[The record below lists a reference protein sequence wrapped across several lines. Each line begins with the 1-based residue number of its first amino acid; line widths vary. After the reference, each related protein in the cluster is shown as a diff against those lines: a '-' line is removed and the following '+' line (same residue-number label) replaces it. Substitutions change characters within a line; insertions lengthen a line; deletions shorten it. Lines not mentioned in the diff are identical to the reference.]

1 MKRIELLT
9 QFFKEE
15 QRLLA
20 TLEGASDALMV
31 YKFGLLS
38 ADPSIR
44 SQVVS
49 KMVAAAK
56 GQERPTWDSELL
68 SLLLKEEL
76 VGMIANTSY
85 APVLLSFLRARH
97 ENTLSELPPS
107 STAAWKG
114 LDTTTP
120 WVWVGSAVGQL
131 VKSHHH
137 GLAAVLLSSCL
148 SPGGSLCTAG
158 GGLVLLHRFL
168 AWLVAL
174 ESTEPLS
181 ASLILAR
188 ATAVPAFKILEQDCP
203 ALFRN

>member
-9 QFFKEE
+9 LFFKEE
-15 QRLLA
+15 KRSLA
-20 TLEGASDALMV
+20 ILESASDALTV

-38 ADPSIR
+38 TDPSIR

-49 KMVAAAK
+49 KMAAAAR
-56 GQERPTWDSELL
+56 GQENPTWDAELL

-76 VGMIANTSY
+76 VGMIANTAY
-85 APVLLSFLRARH
+85 APVLLSFLRARP
-97 ENTLSELPPS
+97 ENILSELPPS

-114 LDTTTP
+114 LDMTTP

-137 GLAAVLLSSCL
+137 GLAAALLSGCL
-148 SPGGSLCTAG
+148 SPGGSLCTVG

-174 ESTEPLS
+174 ETPESLS

-188 ATAVPAFKILEQDCP
+188 TTAVPAFKILEQDCP